1 MSQPDESRL
10 IMSPLIPKQCILV
23 VDDSPDNIDLL
34 SEVLRDDYRIRVATS
49 GEKALKIVY
58 SDEPPDLVLL
68 DIMMPGLS
76 GLEICRRLKANPDRR
91 RIPII
96 FVTAMSS
103 VEDERIGLETGAVDY
118 ITKPI
123 SPPIVKARVRTHLA
137 LYDQSRELENMV
149 RQRTHELL
157 TTRQQ
162 IIRRLGRAA
171 EFKDNETG
179 NHVLRMSHYAR
190 IIALAHGLGE
200 EAANIIFNTSPM
212 HDIGKIGIPDGI
224 LLKPAKL
231 DADEWSVMFQH
242 PIMGA
247 EIIGKHDNE
256 LLEISRIIA
265 LTHHEKW
272 DGSGYPQKLKGEN
285 IPLEGRIVAIADVF
299 DALVSVRPYK
309 GAVPLDDALKYMYE
323 QSGRHFDPTL
333 IEAFKRAIP
342 EILRIREIYAD
353 EHGALTDLEFQINE
367 IYQHKNDPNGYPGVL
382 TCTEGGLD

>member
-1 MSQPDESRL
+1 
-10 IMSPLIPKQCILV
+10 MSPLIPKQSILV
-23 VDDSPDNIDLL
+23 VDDTPENIDLL
-34 SEVLRDDYRIRVATS
+34 SEILCDDYRIRVATS
-49 GEKALKIVY
+49 GEKALKIIY
-58 SDEPPDLVLL
+58 SDDPPELILL

-91 RIPII
+91 SIPVI

-137 LYDQSRELENMV
+137 LYDQSRELERMV
-149 RQRTHELL
+149 RQRTHELM

-190 IIALAHGLGE
+190 LVAEQYGLGI
-200 EAANIIFNTSPM
+200 EATTILFNTAPM
-212 HDIGKIGIPDGI
+212 HDIGKIGIPDAI
-224 LLKPAKL
+224 LLKPGKL
-231 DADEWSVMFQH
+231 TADEWKIMHQH

-247 EIIGKHDNE
+247 EIIGKHEND
-256 LLEISRIIA
+256 LLETARIIA

-272 DGSGYPQKLKGEN
+272 DGSGYPQGLKGEG

-299 DALVSVRPYK
+299 DALVSERPYK
-309 GAVPLDDALKYMYE
+309 KPIPLDEALAYME
-323 QSGRHFDPTL
+323 GQAGSHFDPGL
-333 IEAFKRAIP
+333 IDAFKAALP
-342 EILRIREIYAD
+342 EILRIRDIYAD
-353 EHGALTDLEFQINE
+353 ENGSLTDLEFHISE
-367 IYQHKNDPNGYPGVL
+367 IYDHRDNPVGYPEVL
-382 TCTEGGLD
+382 KQTGECN

>member
-1 MSQPDESRL
+1 
-10 IMSPLIPKQCILV
+10 MSPLLPKQSILV
-23 VDDSPDNIDLL
+23 VDDSPENIDLL
-34 SEVLRDDYRIRVATS
+34 SEVLRDEYRIRVATS

-58 SDEPPDLVLL
+58 SDEPPDLILL
-68 DIMMPGLS
+68 DIMMPGIS

-91 RIPII
+91 RIPVI

-103 VEDERIGLETGAVDY
+103 VDDEKRGLETGAVDY

-137 LYDQSRELENMV
+137 LYDQARELEHMV
-149 RQRTHELL
+149 LQRTHELL
-157 TTRQQ
+157 ITRQQ

-190 IIALAHGLGE
+190 LIAHAHGLGE
-200 EAANIIFNTSPM
+200 EASDVIFNTAPM
-212 HDIGKIGIPDGI
+212 HDIGKIGIPDSI
-224 LLKPAKL
+224 LLKPGKL
-231 DADEWSVMFQH
+231 DAEEWKVMYQH

-256 LLEISRIIA
+256 LLETARIIA

-272 DGSGYPQKLKGEN
+272 DGSGYPQGLKGEA

-309 GAVPLDDALKYMYE
+309 TAVPLNEALQYLE
-323 QSGRHFDPTL
+323 SQSGLHFDPSL
-333 IEAFKRAIP
+333 MKAFKKALP
-342 EILRIREIYAD
+342 EILRIKEIYAD
-353 EHGALTDLEFQINE
+353 ENGALTDLEFHIKE
-367 IYQHKNDPNGYPGVL
+367 IYDHKDDPQGYPEIL
-382 TCTEGGLD
+382 AST